1 MTRIA
6 NLTWGHKT
14 MRSAVET
21 AELVRR
27 GELTA
32 VQSVREAFARIHKLN
47 GPLNAFVQLNQDA
60 AEQSAQAIDARVARG
75 ESVGPLA
82 GVPIGVKDLE
92 ACKGFRV
99 TQGSWFLRDSP
110 VCQSDTHH
118 VARLRAADAIPVG
131 MTAMSEF
138 GMDSACSSRLWGV
151 TRNPW
156 NPALTPGGSS
166 GGSAAAVAAGMVP
179 LATGSDAGGSIR
191 EPAAFTGL
199 VGLMPSHGR
208 IPKQDGFSN
217 FTAMGALT
225 RSVADCARHLDVS
238 AGPHDGDRQSLP
250 AFGKPY
256 ESLIETLDVGGLRAL
271 WSGDLGY
278 AVVDPEVESIARQA
292 AERLMVAARLVK
304 SQQEFTPVNPYR
316 HWAVIMLSNLEADWT
331 KQGLLPDGFE
341 QLSRPV
347 QHLVELMRANRK
359 DIDVDASWKQL
370 HRLEQQMATLFS
382 QVDLL
387 LTPTTACRPYTA
399 DALIPSVIDGRD
411 ASETGAEP
419 FGAFVNVCWNPAIS
433 IPAGTTS
440 DGLPVGLQIVARRHR
455 EDVLLRLARIL
466 EQREPWSFPDFSA
479 P

>member
-1 MTRIA
+1 M
-6 NLTWGHKT
+6 
-14 MRSAVET
+14 
-21 AELVRR
+21 
-27 GELTA
+27 
-32 VQSVREAFARIHKLN
+32 
-47 GPLNAFVQLNQDA
+47 
-60 AEQSAQAIDARVARG
+60 
-75 ESVGPLA
+75 
-82 GVPIGVKDLE
+82 
-92 ACKGFRV
+92 
-99 TQGSWFLRDSP
+99 
-110 VCQSDTHH
+110 
-118 VARLRAADAIPVG
+118 
-131 MTAMSEF
+131 
-138 GMDSACSSRLWGV
+138 
-151 TRNPW
+151 
-156 NPALTPGGSS
+156 
-166 GGSAAAVAAGMVP
+166 
-179 LATGSDAGGSIR
+179 
-191 EPAAFTGL
+191 
-199 VGLMPSHGR
+199 
-208 IPKQDGFSN
+208 
-217 FTAMGALT
+217 
-225 RSVADCARHLDVS
+225 
-238 AGPHDGDRQSLP
+238 
-250 AFGKPY
+250 
-256 ESLIETLDVGGLRAL
+256 
-271 WSGDLGY
+271 
-278 AVVDPEVESIARQA
+278 
-292 AERLMVAARLVK
+292 AARLVK

-370 HRLEQQMATLFS
+370 HRLEQQMAALFS